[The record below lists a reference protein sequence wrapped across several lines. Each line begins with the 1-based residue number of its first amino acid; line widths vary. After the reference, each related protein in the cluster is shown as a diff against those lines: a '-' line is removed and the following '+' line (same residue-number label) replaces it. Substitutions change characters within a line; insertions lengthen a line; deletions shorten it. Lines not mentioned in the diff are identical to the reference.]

1 MIKTTK
7 RSRMMTEGNI
17 WKHLLLFAIPLLIGN
32 LFQQLYNTVDSIVV
46 GNFVGKEALAAV
58 GTTDNV
64 INTIIG
70 FFMGMS
76 TGAGVVI
83 SHYFGGKNDEGVH
96 KAVHTTIA
104 LTFIMSILFSI
115 LGVLLVP
122 AMLRLMK
129 TPDDVIEQSSVYL
142 RIYFAG
148 SAGLMFY
155 NMGSG
160 ILRAVGD
167 SKRPL
172 YFLIFSALL
181 NTILDILFV
190 AIFHMGV
197 AGVAIATIIAQG
209 LSAILVMITLTRE
222 KDSYRIIWKK
232 VRIYK
237 KMLGKI
243 FSVGFPVAIQ
253 QAVTSFSNVFVQ
265 SYINDFGSACMAG
278 WSSYGKIDKFCMLPM
293 QTVSLSVTTFV
304 GQNLGCGNIKRAK
317 KGTNVALIMSISIS
331 VFMMIPILIFAPS
344 LVRLFNHDPEVVSY
358 GSMFLRFMMPFF
370 ASCCINQ
377 VYAGTLRGA
386 GNATAP
392 TIILMSCFI
401 VFRQIYL
408 FIVSHLFD
416 TIKVVAFAYPA
427 GWLVCS
433 AVMLIYYHFSHW
445 EKRSLSINQSTD
457 PQDTTNNEQE
467 EA

>member
-1 MIKTTK
+1 MVKTAK
-7 RSRMMTEGNI
+7 KSRMMTEGNI
-17 WKHLLLFAIPLLIGN
+17 WKHLLFFAIPLLIGN

-76 TGAGVVI
+76 TGAGVII
-83 SHYFGGKNDEGVH
+83 SHYFGAKNEEGVH

-104 LTFIMSILFSI
+104 LTIIMSILFSI

-122 AMLRLMK
+122 TMLRVMK
-129 TPDDVIEQSSVYL
+129 TPDDVIGQSSVYL

-181 NTILDILFV
+181 NTVLDILFV

-209 LSAILVMITLTRE
+209 ISAILVMITLTKE

-293 QTVSLSVTTFV
+293 QTVALSVTTFV
-304 GQNLGCGNIKRAK
+304 GQNLGSGNLKRAK
-317 KGTNVALIMSISIS
+317 KGTNVALVMSISIS
-331 VFMMIPILIFAPS
+331 VIMMIPILIFAPS
-344 LVRLFNHDPEVVSY
+344 LVRLFNQDPDVVSY

-370 ASCCINQ
+370 AFCGHSIQ

-386 GNATAP
+386 GTLSSHNYPDGAV
-392 TIILMSCFI
+392 LSSFD
-401 VFRQIYL
+401 RIYL
-408 FIVSHLFD
+408 FI
-416 TIKVVAFAYPA
+416 YP
-427 GWLVCS
+427 
-433 AVMLIYYHFSHW
+433 IYSV
-445 EKRSLSINQSTD
+445 QSR
-457 PQDTTNNEQE
+457 
-467 EA
+467 

>member
-1 MIKTTK
+1 MIQYKQRKRKGAVILIKTTK

-222 KDSYRIIWKK
+222 KDSYRIIWKRYASIK
-232 VRIYK
+232 RCLEK
-237 KMLGKI
+237 
-243 FSVGFPVAIQ
+243 
-253 QAVTSFSNVFVQ
+253 SF
-265 SYINDFGSACMAG
+265 
-278 WSSYGKIDKFCMLPM
+278 
-293 QTVSLSVTTFV
+293 LSVF
-304 GQNLGCGNIKRAK
+304 
-317 KGTNVALIMSISIS
+317 
-331 VFMMIPILIFAPS
+331 P
-344 LVRLFNHDPEVVSY
+344 
-358 GSMFLRFMMPFF
+358 
-370 ASCCINQ
+370 
-377 VYAGTLRGA
+377 
-386 GNATAP
+386 
-392 TIILMSCFI
+392 
-401 VFRQIYL
+401 
-408 FIVSHLFD
+408 
-416 TIKVVAFAYPA
+416 
-427 GWLVCS
+427 
-433 AVMLIYYHFSHW
+433 
-445 EKRSLSINQSTD
+445 
-457 PQDTTNNEQE
+457 
-467 EA
+467 

>member
-1 MIKTTK
+1 MAKTVK
-7 RSRMMTEGNI
+7 RSRIMTEGSI
-17 WKHLLLFAIPLLIGN
+17 WKHLLLFSIPLLIGN

-58 GTTDNV
+58 GTTDNI

-83 SHYFGGKNDEGVH
+83 SHYFGAKNDEGVH

-104 LTFIMSILFSI
+104 ITFIMSIFFSI
-115 LGVLLVP
+115 LGVLMVP
-122 AMLRLMK
+122 TMLRFTK
-129 TPDDVIEQSSVYL
+129 TPADVIEQSSIYL

-190 AIFHMGV
+190 TVFRMGV
-197 AGVAIATIIAQG
+197 AGVAIATITAQG
-209 LSAILVMITLTRE
+209 ISAILVMITLTKE
-222 KDSYRIIWKK
+222 QDSYRIVWRK

-237 KMLGKI
+237 KMLKKI
-243 FSVGFPVAIQ
+243 FAVGFPVALQ

-265 SYINDFGSACMAG
+265 SYINNFGSACMAG

-293 QTVSLSVTTFV
+293 QTVALSVTTFV
-304 GQNLGCGNIKRAK
+304 GQNIGSGNLKRAK
-317 KGTNVALIMSISIS
+317 KGSNVALVMSISIS
-331 VFMMIPILIFAPS
+331 VLMMIPILIFAPS
-344 LVRLFNHDPEVVSY
+344 LVSLFNQDPEVVSY

-370 ASCCINQ
+370 AFCCINQ

-408 FIVSHLFD
+408 FIASHLFG
-416 TIKVVAFAYPA
+416 TIKVVAFGYPA
-427 GWLVCS
+427 GWLMCS

-445 EKRSLSINQSTD
+445 EKRSAAINQSVASSDETD
-457 PQDTTNNEQE
+457 ET
-467 EA
+467 